1 LGVSVGERLK
11 MSQQCAIA
19 ALKANHIL
27 DCNKRNMISRLREVV
42 LPLYSALM
50 RPHLEFCVQ
59 FWGSQHKKHI
69 ELLEWVQRRA
79 TQTTG
84 GLEHLPCEDRLR
96 ELGHF
101 SLKNREL

>member
-1 LGVSVGERLK
+1 ML
-11 MSQQCAIA
+11 A
-19 ALKANHIL
+19 AQMANHIL
-27 DCNKRNMISRLREVV
+27 DCIKTVVANRPREVV

-96 ELGHF
+96 EKSWG
-101 SLKNREL
+101 SSPWRREGLWGLI